1 MNCST
6 TNGKVITA
14 TPLRA
19 AERGTLLAAM
29 PSSEQAATPSTNT
42 QVNVHQAAREEGSRR
57 W

>member
-1 MNCST
+1 MNCRI

-29 PSSEQAATPSTNT
+29 PSSEQPATPSTNT
-42 QVNVHQAAREEGSRR
+42 QANVHQAARDVGSRR
-57 W
+57 